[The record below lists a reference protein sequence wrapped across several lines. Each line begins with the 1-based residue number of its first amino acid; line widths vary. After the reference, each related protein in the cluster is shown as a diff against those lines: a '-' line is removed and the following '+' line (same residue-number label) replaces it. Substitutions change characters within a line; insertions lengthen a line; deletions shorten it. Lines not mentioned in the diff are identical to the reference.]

1 METLLLNGR
10 FATEDADLLF
20 SKIFKVKTDFH
31 HAKIET
37 ISQTAEEI
45 QHSENRIKELEKQ
58 LEYIRT
64 LLKDGQHKHVALHV
78 KLTVEFCPD
87 YFNK

>member
-31 HAKIET
+31 HAKLEA

-45 QHSENRIKELEKQ
+45 QHSENRIKELENQ
-58 LEYIRT
+58 LEYIRN
-64 LLKDGQHKHVALHV
+64 LLKEGQHKHVALHV
-78 KLTVEFCPD
+78 KLIVEFCPD
-87 YFNK
+87 YFNQ